1 MQAQQSK
8 KTTLSFWGV
17 RGSIPSSP
25 EPSEFDLKILNIL
38 KDFAAKGITNEPDIK
53 KYIANIPT
61 EMKRFIGSNTACVY
75 VSINGTHIIFDAGSG
90 IRRLGEKLMQ
100 QEFGRGEG
108 QAHIFLSHTHWDHI
122 MGFPYFKPAYKAG
135 NNIIIYGVHNGLEQ
149 RISTQQEDEYYPV
162 SLSAMGANIDFIQLR
177 KEETTNLNGI
187 QITNKML
194 NHPGGSFG
202 YRLDYGGKT
211 IVYATDSE
219 YKNLDEERIEKFI
232 EFFAGADVLIFDAQ
246 YTIDESIEKENWGH
260 STSLQGVDF
269 AARAKVKHLLLFH
282 HDPSYS
288 EEKLFTMLKDAQKY
302 AEQFY
307 PNKKIKVSI
316 AREGLELNL

>member
-1 MQAQQSK
+1 MPNQESK

-38 KDFAAKGITNEPDIK
+38 KDFSARGIKNERDIK
-53 KYIANIPT
+53 KYIADLPT
-61 EMKRFIGSNTACVY
+61 ETKYFIGSNTSCVH

-100 QEFGRGEG
+100 QEFGHGEG
-108 QAHIFLSHTHWDHI
+108 QANIFLSHTHWDHI

-135 NNIIIYGVHNGLEQ
+135 NNITIYGVHNSLEQ

-202 YRLDYGGKT
+202 YRLDYKGKT

-219 YKNLDEERIEKFI
+219 YKNLDEERMEKFI
-232 EFFAGADVLIFDAQ
+232 EFFSGADALIFDAQ
-246 YTIDESIEKENWGH
+246 FTLDESIEKENWGH
-260 STSLQGVDF
+260 STSLQGVNF
-269 AARAKVKHLLLFH
+269 AGKANVKHLLLFH

-288 EEKLFTMLKDAQKY
+288 EEKLLTILKDARKY
-302 AEQFY
+302 ADQLY
-307 PNKKIKVSI
+307 PHKTIKISI
-316 AREGLELNL
+316 AREGMELHL